1 MIQFENGSTTA
12 LQSSNTFVN
21 IPGGFHELIE
31 QRWLRT
37 GKRSFAVLQAAAFF
51 TPNGDGAND
60 YWNLKG
66 LNGSIYKNAKIFIF
80 DRYGKLLKQLN
91 PYGVGWDGNY
101 NGNSPP
107 RTMITGIQYNLKTV
121 EKQRP
126 F

>member
-1 MIQFENGSTTA
+1 MIQFENGTTA

-21 IPGGFHELIE
+21 TRWLSRVNSRE

-37 GKRSFAVLQAAAFF
+37 GKSFAVLQAAAFF

-80 DRYGKLLKQLN
+80 DRYESCSN
-91 PYGVGWDGNY
+91 N
-101 NGNSPP
+101 
-107 RTMITGIQYNLKTV
+107 
-121 EKQRP
+121 
-126 F
+126 

>member
-1 MIQFENGSTTA
+1 VAFTINSR
-12 LQSSNTFVN
+12 
-21 IPGGFHELIE
+21 E

-37 GKRSFAVLQAAAFF
+37 GKRSFAVLQAAFF

-101 NGNSPP
+101 NGNSLP
-107 RTMITGIQYNLKTV
+107 RTITGIQYNLKTV

>member
-1 MIQFENGSTTA
+1 
-12 LQSSNTFVN
+12 
-21 IPGGFHELIE
+21 
-31 QRWLRT
+31 LRT

-66 LNGSIYKNAKIFIF
+66 LNGSIYKTRKYSFSI
-80 DRYGKLLKQLN
+80 DGKLLKQLN
-91 PYGVGWDGNY
+91 PTELVGMEIITEIHF
-101 NGNSPP
+101 P
-107 RTMITGIQYNLKTV
+107 RTITGIQYNLKTV

>member
-1 MIQFENGSTTA
+1 
-12 LQSSNTFVN
+12 
-21 IPGGFHELIE
+21 
-31 QRWLRT
+31 LRT

-101 NGNSPP
+101 NGNSLPSDDYWY
-107 RTMITGIQYNLKTV
+107 TIQLKDGRKAKAILV
-121 EKQRP
+121 
-126 F
+126 